1 MKIGIF
7 ANPELR
13 ELKELGAEL
22 LEAIGDRAEIQV
34 EEGLADILG
43 MDGIS
48 LDELDVDVLIVLGG
62 DGTMLHALQRTD
74 SLIVGINAGKLG
86 FLTEIQ
92 KSDIKDKVGR
102 IVTSDYYV
110 ENRTKLKIDHNG
122 KRLPD
127 CMNEAV
133 LHTYHVS
140 KMRDFQ
146 ILVDGKPAMNI
157 RADGIIISTAT
168 GSTSYA
174 MSVGGPIIDPRM
186 DAFVIAPIAPFNLAI
201 RPLVIPAA
209 CRIDIHQLKKRKC
222 VLVLDGQEEVDIEPD
237 DTIVMGRSEKAA
249 KFVRFEEEFYK
260 KAWEK
265 LRM

>member
-1 MKIGIF
+1 MRIGVL
-7 ANPELR
+7 ANPELK
-13 ELKELGAEL
+13 ELKDIGREVLD
-22 LEAIGDRAEIQV
+22 AIGDA
-34 EEGLADILG
+34 ADIQIDESIAEVLG
-43 MDGIS
+43 GTGVPFEKMDA
-48 LDELDVDVLIVLGG
+48 DVLVVIGG
-62 DGTMLHALQRTD
+62 DGTMLYSLQHTD
-74 SLIVGINAGKLG
+74 AVVVGINAGKLG
-86 FLTEIQ
+86 FLTEIML
-92 KSDIKDKVGR
+92 SEIKDKLGR
-102 IVTSDYYV
+102 VVSGDYFV
-110 ENRTKLKIDHNG
+110 EERTKLKIEHNG

-140 KMRDFQ
+140 KMREFE

-186 DAFVIAPIAPFNLAI
+186 DAFVIAPIAPFNLGI

-209 CRIDIHQLKKRKC
+209 CRIDIHQLKERKC
-222 VLVLDGQEEVDIEPD
+222 VLVLDGQTEYDIEPD
-237 DTIVMGRSEKAA
+237 DKIVMGRSEKVAR
-249 KFVRFEEEFYK
+249 FVRFDEEFYK